1 MNYKYRDYFKA
12 YYNYKQANEELN
24 KIQNEIVDIIN
35 CMLSTTST
43 IKEVATSTKSTNDKL
58 TELTAR
64 KIELEEQQ
72 CLKIKILDIRVEQLR
87 DTEKQLRNSKETK
100 DIIYYKY
107 FIQHLKVIDIAKS
120 INFVSGYVYQLLR
133 EIKED
138 TSKIEKEIKEKN
150 QKK

>member
-1 MNYKYRDYFKA
+1 
-12 YYNYKQANEELN
+12 
-24 KIQNEIVDIIN
+24 
-35 CMLSTTST
+35 MLSTTSK

-87 DTEKQLRNSKETK
+87 DNEKQLRNSKETK

-107 FIQHLKVIDIAKS
+107 FIQHLKVIDIAKA